1 MTEQEFRFRILR
13 AETMRGHSDRPGYYE
28 GYVRG
33 LRRHYHGHRF
43 GTTEEHRKWLVPM
56 GDLDEAMLDR
66 CRGYRDGYHGENPI
80 MEPSDGEAA

>member
-13 AETMRGHSDRPGYYE
+13 AETLRGLSGRPSYYE

-43 GTTEEHRKWLVPM
+43 GTAEEHRKWLGMV

-66 CRGYRDGYHGENPI
+66 GRGYRDGYQGKNLS
-80 MEPSDGEAA
+80 MEPSDGEVA